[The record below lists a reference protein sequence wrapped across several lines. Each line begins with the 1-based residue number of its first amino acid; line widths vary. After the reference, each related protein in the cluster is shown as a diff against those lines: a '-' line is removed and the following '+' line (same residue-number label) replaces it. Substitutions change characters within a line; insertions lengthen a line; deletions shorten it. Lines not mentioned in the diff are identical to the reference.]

1 MSNEV
6 VRWEPFSEMVS
17 LRDAVNRLFEDSFIR
32 PGGWPLPFDGG
43 SLSVPA
49 DVIETKDNVVVKL
62 SAPGVKPEDIDI
74 AVVGDTLTIR
84 GETKSE
90 EQSEEGSYIRKERR
104 FGAFQRTLS
113 LPASVASDRARAE
126 FENGVL
132 TLTLPKAEEAK
143 PRSIKVTMKR

>member
-6 VRWEPFSEMVS
+6 VRWEPFNEMVS

-32 PGGWPLPFDGG
+32 PGAWPMPLEAAA
-43 SLSVPA
+43 LSIPT
-49 DVIETKDNVVVKL
+49 DVIETKDNVVVKM

-74 AVVGDTLTIR
+74 SVVGDTLTIK

-90 EQSEEGSYIRKERR
+90 EQFEEGSYLRKERR
-104 FGAFQRTLS
+104 FGSFQRTFS
-113 LPASVASDRARAE
+113 LPASVASDKAKAD

-132 TLTLPKAEEAK
+132 TLTLPKTEAAK
-143 PRSIKVTMKR
+143 PRSIKVTMKK

>member
-6 VRWEPFSEMVS
+6 VRWEPFNEMVS

-32 PGGWPLPFDGG
+32 PGAWPLPFEAGA
-43 SLSVPA
+43 LSIPT
-49 DVIETKDNVVVKL
+49 DMIETKDNVIVKV
-62 SAPGVKPEDIDI
+62 SAPGVESEDIEI
-74 AVVGDTLTIR
+74 SVVGDTLTIK

-90 EQSEEGSYIRKERR
+90 EHFEEASYIRKERR
-104 FGAFQRTLS
+104 FGSFQRTLS
-113 LPASVASDRARAE
+113 LPASVASDKAKAE

-143 PRSIKVTMKR
+143 PKSIKITTKK